1 MLIFLFARR
10 AFFCVLKNVFLF
22 PQYKIRAKNALRA
35 LGRKAAFFRKNGR
48 SFPLYCLT
56 FSANRGI
63 MKFTHK
69 IWAVIIYV

>member
-1 MLIFLFARR
+1 MLIFLFARK
-10 AFFCVLKNVFLF
+10 AFFACSKMYFYSRNIKSVQKT
-22 PQYKIRAKNALRA
+22 PLRA
-35 LGRKAAFFRKNGR
+35 LGKKTAFFRKNGR